1 MKKKISIFVMS
12 IVTNLVIV
20 VCITQTIKLNKIEKT
35 ISSTFTNDL
44 KKFTS
49 IDFSKITEN
58 KKAYN
63 IALSSISNAYSM
75 SSLIDD
81 KFSGYDD
88 ETQAESLNVL
98 IYRLHD
104 ATLNYDTSFFE
115 KLSSKETIELLN
127 ELIKNP
133 LDKNTIKTAY
143 HNIFK

>member
-12 IVTNLVIV
+12 IVTILVIV

-81 KFSGYDD
+81 EFSGYDD

-98 IYRLHD
+98 MYRLHD

-115 KLSSKETIELLN
+115 KLSNKETIKLLN
-127 ELIKNP
+127 ELIKDP
-133 LDKNTIKTAY
+133 LDKNTIKTAH

>member
-1 MKKKISIFVMS
+1 MKRKMGILVMS
-12 IVTNLVIV
+12 IVTILVIGT
-20 VCITQTIKLNKIEKT
+20 CITKTIKLNKIEKT

-44 KKFTS
+44 KKFIS
-49 IDFSKITEN
+49 IDFSKINEN

-63 IALSSISNAYSM
+63 IALSSISKAYSI

-81 KFSGYDD
+81 KVSRYDD

-98 IYRLHD
+98 IFRLHD

-115 KLSSKETIELLN
+115 KLSKNENIELLN